1 MTPTPTSTP
10 TGSSAARWRGRGMLG
25 RWAGVRMRATLAAS
39 VVVAIALAVG
49 GVALVVLLRRSLT
62 HGVDDTALLRARDIA
77 GQLRAG
83 SLPATVATTG
93 QDASLVQVVT
103 PEGVV
108 LASSS
113 NIVGEPPL
121 SGPPPSGAN
130 PVIRT
135 SHNLAVGSTG
145 EAFRVVAL
153 RVPTST
159 RTYLVYVATSTRS
172 IDQTT
177 STTSA
182 LLIIGLPLLL
192 LLVAGST
199 WAVAGTALRP
209 VEAIRART
217 ASITSYDLSARVP
230 EPRTQDEIARL
241 AHTMNDMLT
250 RLQRAAEQQRRFSAD
265 AAHELRTPLTTLR
278 TRAEVALT
286 HPEQTDWVATTR
298 LVLSQTES
306 MTLLVNDLLLLARA
320 DSRQLLAHHSGVD
333 LDDLLL
339 TEAARLREQHTH
351 DITLAAL
358 EPVCVQADPA
368 QLARALSNLGDNA
381 TRHARA
387 RIQLA
392 LTHTADHAIITIAD
406 DGPGI
411 PPDQAE
417 AIFGRFTRLD
427 DARDH
432 DHGGTGLGLA
442 IARELI
448 KAHSGDLHLT
458 PTGPLPGATF
468 TITLPL
474 TAPPDSGHRRVT
486 AGPT

>member
-217 ASITSYDLSARVP
+217 ASITSYDLSAGYPNR
-230 EPRTQDEIARL
+230 EPKMRSPAWP
-241 AHTMNDMLT
+241 
-250 RLQRAAEQQRRFSAD
+250 
-265 AAHELRTPLTTLR
+265 TP
-278 TRAEVALT
+278 
-286 HPEQTDWVATTR
+286 
-298 LVLSQTES
+298 
-306 MTLLVNDLLLLARA
+306 
-320 DSRQLLAHHSGVD
+320 
-333 LDDLLL
+333 
-339 TEAARLREQHTH
+339 
-351 DITLAAL
+351 
-358 EPVCVQADPA
+358 
-368 QLARALSNLGDNA
+368 
-381 TRHARA
+381 
-387 RIQLA
+387 
-392 LTHTADHAIITIAD
+392 
-406 DGPGI
+406 
-411 PPDQAE
+411 
-417 AIFGRFTRLD
+417 
-427 DARDH
+427 
-432 DHGGTGLGLA
+432 
-442 IARELI
+442 
-448 KAHSGDLHLT
+448 
-458 PTGPLPGATF
+458 
-468 TITLPL
+468 
-474 TAPPDSGHRRVT
+474 
-486 AGPT
+486 